1 MQVAGERGS
10 NYNAFTLFLIFIL
23 LYLSQKGTNA
33 SAYSESGQTKA
44 DEYQQPEQPAEE
56 KVAVGLSN
64 GEVAEYQHT
73 VSEMDEEITD
83 DQQEISVQ
91 HPEVIEQTEEQALE
105 ETLVDEPQEAP
116 EISVEEPVEETPQP
130 VEESADQAD
139 EVMPTI
145 PQENFEV
152 SVTEPEAEEAEASS
166 NEVTDE
172 PVLGGQNNLFLKPT
186 VMTDIHVKKQHTG
199 PKVNIKFGS

>member
-1 MQVAGERGS
+1 VAGERGS

>member
-1 MQVAGERGS
+1 MAGERGS